1 MMHMSEGTDTVDA
14 RTTATAE
21 ISAAMIRL
29 YKDLFGRGPTR
40 ARTYWAG
47 PDTVVVFLE
56 DTLTATERNLVR
68 MGEQGRLRD
77 TRMFFQY
84 ASIEDFC
91 RPIEAITGRK
101 VRSFL
106 SGIDPDTEGTCVEA
120 FVLHPPEYDGPSRAD
135 GPAADAGVS

>member
-1 MMHMSEGTDTVDA
+1 MTDTADMDT
-14 RTTATAE
+14 RTGMAAE

-40 ARTYWAG
+40 ARTYWTG
-47 PDTVVVFLE
+47 PDAIVVFLD

-68 MGEQGRLRD
+68 MGEQARLRE

-84 ASIEDFC
+84 ASLPDFC
-91 RPIEAITGRK
+91 GPIEAITGRK
-101 VRSFL
+101 VRSFI

-120 FVLHPPEYDGPSRAD
+120 FVLHPEGYEGPSRI
-135 GPAADAGVS
+135 DAVS